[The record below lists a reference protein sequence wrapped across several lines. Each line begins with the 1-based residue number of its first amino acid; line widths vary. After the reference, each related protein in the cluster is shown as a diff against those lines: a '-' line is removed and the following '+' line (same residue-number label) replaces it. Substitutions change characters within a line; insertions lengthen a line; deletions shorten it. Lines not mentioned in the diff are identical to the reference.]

1 MSKRDAIRKYYKRGG
16 LRAVLLALLFHVGL
30 IALLFVGVRWNT
42 KNPEPIQIEIFT
54 PPSGAAVVERPLI
67 ERTITEAEKPAVKPS
82 PAEPIKPQIVPSPK
96 LVVQPDIALEK
107 KKPEKL
113 EKAQLEKEQL
123 AKDKL
128 EKAKLE
134 KEKTE
139 KADKIAKAEKALKAE
154 KSAQEADENIKRLV
168 ADQQRQAGAQTG
180 AVAGAKTGT
189 ADPNY
194 AGRVKAAVV
203 RNTVF
208 RTDDLVGSPAS
219 DFRVTLTPDCTVRD
233 VKLLKPSGNNAWD
246 QAAER
251 AIRKTDPFPTPA
263 DGKCPPYQDLTHR
276 PSGSP

>member
-1 MSKRDAIRKYYKRGG
+1 MSKRDAISKHYKRGG
-16 LRAVLLALLFHVGL
+16 LRAVLLALLFHAGL

-54 PPSGAAVVERPLI
+54 PPSVATVVERPVAEV
-67 ERTITEAEKPAVKPS
+67 ERPAVTPP
-82 PAEPIKPQIVPSPK
+82 PAEPVKPQVVPIPK
-96 LVVQPDIALEK
+96 LVAQPDIALEK
-107 KKPEKL
+107 KKQEKL
-113 EKAQLEKEQL
+113 EQAQFEKEQL

-154 KSAQEADENIKRLV
+154 KSAQEADENIKKLV

-233 VKLLKPSGNNAWD
+233 VKLLKASGNNAWD

>member
-1 MSKRDAIRKYYKRGG
+1 MSKRDAISKHNKRGG
-16 LRAVLLALLFHVGL
+16 LRAVLLALFFHVGL
-30 IALLFVGVRWNT
+30 IALLFIGVRWNT
-42 KNPEPIQIEIFT
+42 KDPEPVQVAIFT
-54 PPSGAAVVERPLI
+54 PQAAPTIASPPAREPEKQAAVPAA
-67 ERTITEAEKPAVKPS
+67 AEPVKPLV
-82 PAEPIKPQIVPSPK
+82 VPTPK
-96 LVVQPDIALEK
+96 LAVQPDIAVEK
-107 KKPEKL
+107 KKQEKL
-113 EKAQLEKEQL
+113 EKEQQVKEQQAKERL
-123 AKDKL
+123 AK
-128 EKAKLE
+128 EQVA
-134 KEKTE
+134 KEKIEKTKLDKD
-139 KADKIAKAEKALKAE
+139 KADKGLKAE
-154 KSAQEADENIKRLV
+154 KSAQEADENIKKLV

-189 ADPNY
+189 TDPNY

-208 RTDDLVGSPAS
+208 RTDDVVGSPAA

-233 VKLLKPSGNNAWD
+233 VKLIKPSGNNAWD